1 MQKDING
8 NLPLHSSILCSK
20 SDVWIT
26 DRHQDPEC
34 NKTVFID
41 KLNLFAKHAK
51 NEFAQALTVKNNEG
65 QNPLHILLQ
74 HSYEVI
80 EKTSGFT
87 YHRGIDTSTTIKQAL
102 ELMNWFAK
110 DELKYALSSV
120 DNKGDL
126 PHFGK
131 ICEPTLAEDLITLIE
146 IAPYETVNMLLQK
159 PSDSDELNIRNI
171 DKEYEPEIINA
182 LKEFTPQIFER
193 LCFMD
198 DEEGK
203 PILCRYVDEKMSL
216 CLKQCKN
223 V

>member
-1 MQKDING
+1 MGK
-8 NLPLHSSILCSK
+8 
-20 SDVWIT
+20 
-26 DRHQDPEC
+26 
-34 NKTVFID
+34 
-41 KLNLFAKHAK
+41 
-51 NEFAQALTVKNNEG
+51 
-65 QNPLHILLQ
+65 
-74 HSYEVI
+74 
-80 EKTSGFT
+80 
-87 YHRGIDTSTTIKQAL
+87 DTSTTIKQAL

-131 ICEPTLAEDLITLIE
+131 ICEPTLVEDLITLIR
-146 IAPYETVNMLLQK
+146 IAPDEAVNMLLQK
-159 PSDSDELNIRNI
+159 PSDSDELNIHNI

-182 LKEFTPQIFER
+182 LKEFAPQIFER